1 MVVATGPLSH
11 HVTKPFSVFFA
22 LHFAPWDEVQ
32 EKLFDTSRHCFF
44 LTARKPIPVTCGA
57 GKGGCCP
64 HTHLYLPT
72 SSSFSLCNSS
82 RRPRT
87 PLAALVQL
95 KQPVRGARVGWVVQ
109 CAAARKHSVDTR
121 LALGHALL
129 MGSIQMQITN
139 VQVDA
144 SLQLNG
150 SWVSLLPHAAGSPYC
165 VIPGRLFS

>member
-1 MVVATGPLSH
+1 L
-11 HVTKPFSVFFA
+11 
-22 LHFAPWDEVQ
+22 
-32 EKLFDTSRHCFF
+32 LFPDGSQANSGYMRG
-44 LTARKPIPVTCGA
+44 R
-57 GKGGCCP
+57 KGGVLPP
-64 HTHLYLPT
+64 HTSLLADKT

>member
-1 MVVATGPLSH
+1 
-11 HVTKPFSVFFA
+11 
-22 LHFAPWDEVQ
+22 
-32 EKLFDTSRHCFF
+32 
-44 LTARKPIPVTCGA
+44 
-57 GKGGCCP
+57 
-64 HTHLYLPT
+64 
-72 SSSFSLCNSS
+72 
-82 RRPRT
+82 
-87 PLAALVQL
+87 
-95 KQPVRGARVGWVVQ
+95 
-109 CAAARKHSVDTR
+109 